1 MIVTGAKNEEDCYN
15 GARKYTAII
24 QKIGIPVTMNDFKVQ
39 NITATFDIGTVGVY
53 MQSIYVYCDLALLS
67 FTYSEL

>member
-39 NITATFDIGTVGVY
+39 NITATFDIGTSCVY
-53 MQSIYVYCDLALLS
+53 TLYCIHI
-67 FTYSEL
+67 